1 MNRIISAR
9 GILQHLLAIGM
20 VATTPGTSSAVQYV
34 VCNGDSGNN
43 QVAVGNPGC
52 ETNVRRVDCW
62 EDPAHTPPR
71 WESGK
76 TYARAEL
83 RICSTV
89 AQLRSYAFDYLKT
102 TKGLLGG
109 TAYKARAFALDRNGT
124 TLVTVEDTNADGK
137 YTGWSNINNGTA
149 AFILSRAEVTLP

>member
-1 MNRIISAR
+1 MNGIISAR
-9 GILQHLLAIGM
+9 GILQHLLAIGL
-20 VATTPGTSSAVQYV
+20 VATTVGTSSAGQYV

-52 ETNVRRVDCW
+52 ENNTRTVDCW

-89 AQLRSYAFDYLKT
+89 AQLRSYAFGYLKT
-102 TKGLLGG
+102 TKDLLGA
-109 TAYKARAFALDRNGT
+109 TAYKARAFALDRNGQ
-124 TLVTVEDTNADGK
+124 TLATVDDTNADGK
-137 YTGWSNINNGTA
+137 YTGWTNINNGTA